1 MDNNEKSHEARFV
14 RIEER
19 MDRQRTDIDFIRDR
33 QDQQHLD
40 MKGIA
45 QRLDTLNQTIS
56 RGQWII
62 LGAVGLFV
70 LQSMGLSEFLKKILI

>member
-1 MDNNEKSHEARFV
+1 MDNNESQEARFV

-19 MDRQRTDIDFIRDR
+19 MDRQRTEINSIRDR
-33 QDQQHLD
+33 QDEQHLD

-45 QRLDTLNQTIS
+45 QRLDTLNHTIS

-62 LGAVGLFV
+62 LGAIGLFV